1 LDVAYRGRSLFNGSY
16 PTATKRPTL
25 FTVTAVIKAAGGFVI
40 AAGVL
45 KKGLGGGVGPEPPII
60 NPEVVVIPPIMVIPG
75 TVVIGVLLAI
85 QLFIA
90 YSTYYS
96 LRFSLF

>member
-1 LDVAYRGRSLFNGSY
+1 V
-16 PTATKRPTL
+16 
-25 FTVTAVIKAAGGFVI
+25 FTVTPYILAKTGSGSPIT
-40 AAGVL
+40 AGVL
-45 KKGLGGGVGPEPPII
+45 KKGLGGGVGPKPPII
-60 NPEVVVIPPIMVIPG
+60 HPGVVVIPPIMVIPG

-90 YSTYYS
+90 YGTYYS

>member
-1 LDVAYRGRSLFNGSY
+1 
-16 PTATKRPTL
+16 
-25 FTVTAVIKAAGGFVI
+25 VTPNILAKTGVPPIT
-40 AAGVL
+40 AGVL
-45 KKGLGGGVGPEPPII
+45 KKGLGGVGPEPPII
-60 NPEVVVIPPIMVIPG
+60 HPVVVMPPIMVIPG

-90 YSTYYS
+90 YGTYYS